1 MWSRVIYTQQEMLN
15 RFKKFISDKNLF
27 TPEHKLLVAVS
38 GGMDSVVLAQ
48 LCHKAGYKFGIAHCN
63 FGLRG
68 DESEGDEKFVEQLAN
83 KFNVQ
88 FHTKHF
94 DTKAFADTQNIS
106 VQMAARQLRYEW
118 FEELRKA
125 NKYDRIVIA
134 HHKDD
139 EIETLFINLIRGTG
153 IGGLH
158 GIPLQRDKIVRPL
171 LFAARADIE
180 NYAKSNK
187 LLFREDS
194 SNSSDKYIRNKL
206 RHKVIPV
213 LREINPNLGAAISR
227 DIEHFQQVEKIYR
240 EAIGEKL
247 AKLIVK
253 RKNGIEVDVR
263 KLLKLDPVSVYLFE
277 LLQPYGFNETACHD
291 VLKAMIDDRTGRRF
305 FSATHR
311 LVTDRLRLIITSNA
325 VSGEEEYLIQ
335 PGVKKITEPL
345 SLTVSKSKAGSYNI
359 SRSARVASVDFDKLK
374 FPLAI
379 RKWRKGD
386 AFRPLGMKH
395 KKKLSDFFID
405 SKFSLIDKE
414 NTWLLTSGADIV
426 WVIGYRIDDR
436 FKVTDKTKIVY
447 VISV

>member
-1 MWSRVIYTQQEMLN
+1 MLN

-27 TPEHKLLVAVS
+27 TPEHRLLLAVS
-38 GGMDSVVLAQ
+38 GGVDSVVLAY
-48 LCHKAGYKFGIAHCN
+48 LCYRAGFNFSIAHCN

-68 DESEGDEKFVEQLAN
+68 EESEGDEKFIEQLAG

-88 FHTKHF
+88 FHTKRF
-94 DTKAFADTQNIS
+94 DTQAFAGKRNVS
-106 VQMAARQLRYEW
+106 VQMAARELRYNW
-118 FEELRKA
+118 FAAVCHQE
-125 NKYDRIVIA
+125 KYDRVVIA

-139 EIETLFINLIRGTG
+139 EIETLFINIIRGTG
-153 IGGLH
+153 ISGLH
-158 GIPLQRDKIVRPL
+158 GIPLQRDNIVRPL
-171 LFAARADIE
+171 LFATRVDIE
-180 NYAKSNK
+180 NYAKNNK

-213 LREINPNLGAAISR
+213 LKEINPNLEAAISR
-227 DIEHFQQVEKIYR
+227 DIEHFQQVEKIYK
-240 EAIGEKL
+240 EAIGRKL

-253 RKNGIEVDVR
+253 RKNGIEADVR
-263 KLLKLDPVSVYLFE
+263 KLLRLNPAPVYLYE
-277 LLQPYGFNETACHD
+277 LLSPYGFNDTVCND

-311 LVTDRLRLIITSNA
+311 LVKDRLRLIITSNT
-325 VSGEEEYLIQ
+325 VSGEEEYLIRS
-335 PGVKKITEPL
+335 GMKKLTEPL
-345 SLTVSKSKAGSYNI
+345 SLTVSKSKAVSYSI
-359 SRSARVASVDFDKLK
+359 PRSNRVASLDFDKLK
-374 FPLAI
+374 FPLTI

-405 SKFSLIDKE
+405 NKFSLIDKE
-414 NTWLLTSGADIV
+414 HTWLLTSGTDIV
-426 WVIGYRIDDR
+426 WVIGYRLDDR
-436 FKVTDKTKIVY
+436 FKVTDKTKNVY

>member
-1 MWSRVIYTQQEMLN
+1 MLN

-27 TPEHKLLVAVS
+27 TPEHRLLLAVS
-38 GGMDSVVLAQ
+38 GGVDSVVLAY
-48 LCHKAGYKFGIAHCN
+48 LCYKAGFNFSIAHCN

-68 DESEGDEKFVEQLAN
+68 EESEGDEKFVEQLAD

-94 DTKAFADTQNIS
+94 DTQAFADTHNIS

-118 FEELRKA
+118 FEEIRKT
-125 NKYDRIVIA
+125 NKYDRVVIA

-139 EIETLFINLIRGTG
+139 EIETLFINIIRGTG
-153 IGGLH
+153 ISGLH
-158 GIPLQRDKIVRPL
+158 GIPLQRDNIVRPL
-171 LFAARADIE
+171 LFATRADIE
-180 NYAKSNK
+180 NYAKNNK

-213 LREINPNLGAAISR
+213 LKEINPNLEAAISR
-227 DIEHFQQVEKIYR
+227 DIEHFQQVEKIYK
-240 EAIGEKL
+240 EAIGRKL

-253 RKNGIEVDVR
+253 RKNGIEADVR
-263 KLLKLDPVSVYLFE
+263 KLLRLNPAPVYLYE
-277 LLQPYGFNETACHD
+277 LLSPYGFNDTVCND
-291 VLKAMIDDRTGRRF
+291 VLKAMLDDRTGRRF

-311 LVTDRLRLIITSNA
+311 LVKDRLRLIITSNA
-325 VSGEEEYLIQ
+325 VSGEEEYLIRS
-335 PGVKKITEPL
+335 GMKKLTEPL
-345 SLTVSKSKAGSYNI
+345 SLTVSKSKAVSYSI
-359 SRSARVASVDFDKLK
+359 PRSTRVASLDFDKLK
-374 FPLAI
+374 FPLTI

-405 SKFSLIDKE
+405 NKFSLIDKE
-414 NTWLLTSGADIV
+414 HTWLLTSGTDIV
-426 WVIGYRIDDR
+426 WVIGYRLDDR
-436 FKVTDKTKIVY
+436 FKVTDKTKNVY